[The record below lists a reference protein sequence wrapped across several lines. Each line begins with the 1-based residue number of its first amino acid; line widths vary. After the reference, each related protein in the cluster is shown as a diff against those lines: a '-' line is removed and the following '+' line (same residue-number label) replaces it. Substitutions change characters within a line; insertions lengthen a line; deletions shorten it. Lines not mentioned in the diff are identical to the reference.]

1 MSQPNTTSVPDF
13 KIRVIDEAHGRA
25 IQEELFKR
33 GVKWIT
39 GDKEI
44 SVYED
49 SAYLFV
55 RDNRLTWMTP
65 NEHYFI
71 DQKEEEHTFT
81 NGKFSFDKEEAK
93 PDADGWIEWC
103 CGGCPVEDGVM
114 VDYRLSSGRE
124 VYNSLGQGRCWSHFV
139 GSSANIVAYR
149 VHKPKS
155 DSASVPTETV
165 VASSVECKG
174 LTWLDTPAQEQ
185 PALKPKKDWQ
195 QARLLDVLKEMT
207 RLVEQAD
214 YDTVYD
220 LLTDEAAPL
229 VNDLKWK

>member
-13 KIRVIDEAHGRA
+13 KIRVIDEAHCRA

-39 GDKEI
+39 GDEKARVYKEF
-44 SVYED
+44 
-49 SAYLFV
+49 AYLFV
-55 RDNRLTWMTP
+55 RDNRLSWTAP

-71 DQKEEEHTFT
+71 NQKEEEHTFS

-93 PDADGWIEWC
+93 PDVDDFAEPPTLQSKKEWQK
-103 CGGCPVEDGVM
+103 D
-114 VDYRLSSGRE
+114 RLM
-124 VYNSLGQGRCWSHFV
+124 
-139 GSSANIVAYR
+139 
-149 VHKPKS
+149 
-155 DSASVPTETV
+155 
-165 VASSVECKG
+165 
-174 LTWLDTPAQEQ
+174 
-185 PALKPKKDWQ
+185 
-195 QARLLDVLKEMT
+195 DVLKEMT

-220 LLTDEAAPL
+220 LLTEEAAPL